1 MRAPYRSS
9 MAASF
14 VALAVLLPSGAWA
27 FDSPRELV
35 EAIYA
40 PYRSGQR
47 PDDVSQFYSE
57 RLQQFFAEHADAVAA
72 QADAGV
78 PVAVGASALDFNPF
92 VDGQNALL
100 LDVVIGEPQVID
112 NQALVTVTFHN
123 FDVPTMLSLS
133 LVREPDGWKVD
144 DVASMG
150 GEQNWMLSW
159 LLQFD
164 PWGL

>member
-1 MRAPYRSS
+1 MRSQARWSVVVGVA
-9 MAASF
+9 MLAALNP
-14 VALAVLLPSGAWA
+14 AAAKA

-40 PYRSGQR
+40 PYRAGQQAA
-47 PDDVSQFYSE
+47 DVSQFYSE
-57 RLQQFFAEHADAVAA
+57 RLQQFFSDHADSVAA
-72 QADAGV
+72 QAEAGV
-78 PVAVGASALDFNPF
+78 PVAVGDSALDFNPF

-100 LDVVIGEPQVID
+100 LDVAIGEPQVVGD
-112 NQALVTVTFHN
+112 QALVTVTFHN
-123 FDVPTMLSLS
+123 FDVPTLLSLS

-144 DVASMG
+144 DIASMG